1 MADMDANVR
10 ARDER
15 IQELSNLLDQQQQR
29 GTSAHSNVA
38 ADMTR
43 RLAAKDTELHAKV
56 AKIEELKTVFGCVRV
71 YALVR
76 ALDVKVASFEAIE
89 SELLCLC
96 M

>member
-29 GTSAHSNVA
+29 GTSAHSHVA

-56 AKIEELKTVFGCVRV
+56 AKIEELKTVCGCVRV
-71 YALVR
+71 YALVW
-76 ALDVKVASFEAIE
+76 ALDAKVASFQALE
-89 SELLCLC
+89 SELPCLC